1 MSKMKLGFKTA
12 CHKALVPFVM
22 GNQVHGFEFPDN
34 QYKEKIIV
42 VCSFCWFILF
52 TVFKRWNKHF
62 FLKEAPLFLLLKPE
76 GSHPTG
82 LSKIFQK

>member
-34 QYKEKIIV
+34 QCKEKIIV

-52 TVFKRWNKHF
+52 TVFKR
-62 FLKEAPLFLLLKPE
+62 
-76 GSHPTG
+76 
-82 LSKIFQK
+82 